1 MVYDSFAQEN
11 FPDLANQLGI
21 EFVSLTELLN
31 KSDFISIHCPLFAST
46 KYLINEANIYSDE
59 TRCNYYKYS
68 KRWNIRY

>member
-46 KYLINEANIYSDE
+46 KYLINEAIPLL
-59 TRCNYYKYS
+59 
-68 KRWNIRY
+68 RWNKM